1 MRRKELGNVEDN
13 ISLLLQVNEKLQDN
27 KEKWIRF
34 KANIEEYKERDLL
47 DQFQGVVEEGK
58 TPEIKE
64 KWRKAI
70 KVVKAKLQQNDTFAY
85 LTRMISK
92 PKNSLKKLRIVD
104 EENKAMKTCYERRDI
119 ENELIR
125 FNCKHFSKA
134 KETPVYM
141 DKIYKAL

>member
-1 MRRKELGNVEDN
+1 MWRKELGNVEDN
-13 ISLLLQVNEKLQDN
+13 ISLLLQVNEKLQDT

-47 DQFQGVVEEGK
+47 DQFQGVVEEGE

-70 KVVKAKLQQNDTFAY
+70 KVVKAKLQWNDIFTY
-85 LTRMISK
+85 LTRMIGK

-104 EENKAMKTCYERRDI
+104 DKNKAIELFKT
-119 ENELIR
+119 
-125 FNCKHFSKA
+125 
-134 KETPVYM
+134 
-141 DKIYKAL
+141 KI